1 MHKGSI
7 LPPFLAHSF
16 CNLMGLPPL
25 HWALLEFPERKLSL
39 WGTYLAGIAT
49 FIYAFWRWTE
59 PALYGGSL
67 WWW

>member
-1 MHKGSI
+1 
-7 LPPFLAHSF
+7 
-16 CNLMGLPPL
+16 MGLPPL
-25 HWALLEFPERKLSL
+25 HWALLEFPERKVSL

-49 FIYAFWRWTE
+49 FIYGFWRWTE